1 MAKWSDF
8 ERADPDMAAHG
19 RALLKRHAVA
29 YLATLRHDD
38 AGPRVHQVCPII
50 AGDNVFLSVSPS
62 SPKLRDLRLDAR
74 YMLHFMCGEEDAE
87 FNMRGRAVEV
97 TSPSEQ
103 QQVRAAAD
111 AEGIRFTEHEVL
123 FRLDIDRADA
133 TTWQNFGTPEIAPIR
148 TRWEARR

>member
-1 MAKWSDF
+1 MASWSDL
-8 ERADPDMAAHG
+8 ERSDSNLAAHG

-29 YLATLRHDD
+29 YQATIRHDE

-50 AGDNVFLSVSPS
+50 AGDYAYLSVSPS
-62 SPKLRDLRLDAR
+62 SPKLRDLRRDGR
-74 YMLHFMCGEEDAE
+74 YMLHFMCGDEDAE
-87 FNMRGRAVEV
+87 FNMRGSAVEV
-97 TSPSEQ
+97 ASPTEH

-111 AEGIRFTEHEVL
+111 AEGTRFTEHEIL

-133 TTWQNFGTPEIAPIR
+133 TTWTHFGTPEITPKR